1 MINEFKLRELN
12 YKIDEI
18 IEYLKAHNGD
28 NYKLYNHIC
37 PFMSE
42 DIEPD
47 SDIVEY
53 ALDIKKIIND
63 INKKY
68 PEDLPF

>member
-1 MINEFKLRELN
+1 MIDEFKLRELN

-18 IEYLKAHNGD
+18 IEYLKMHDGD

-42 DIEPD
+42 EPD

-53 ALDIKKIIND
+53 ALDIKDAINNFNNNHSD
-63 INKKY
+63 
-68 PEDLPF
+68 DLPF